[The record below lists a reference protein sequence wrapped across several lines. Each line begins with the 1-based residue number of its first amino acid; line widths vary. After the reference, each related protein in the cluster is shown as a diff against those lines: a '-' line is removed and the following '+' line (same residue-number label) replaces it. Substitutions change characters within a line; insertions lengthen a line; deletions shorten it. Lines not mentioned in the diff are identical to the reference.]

1 MNLII
6 IYRHFNFFFF
16 FFFSLGYRGEKDPQ
30 VLRFTPPTPWL
41 FFRLYSLI
49 ITTSFVTAAAG
60 VLSPLKSSFIHFK
73 REARRR
79 SPDND
84 FREKSF
90 FFFFLNWLTL
100 TPTRGSMTA
109 LAIPKLR
116 VVMMNEVV
124 VEHRFLSMA
133 NSTEKKKKRICS
145 NHCNTHNLTGSGVI
159 NCKSL
164 NYSIPVCRR
173 MA

>member
-1 MNLII
+1 MCVVCVPLCPVSDVNSSRAYDDVPFKSLQRFATIHWQATVVVLGWTNERLRPSFARDYYFRQEGGATWI
-6 IYRHFNFFFF
+6 PSLSIVTSTSFFF

-90 FFFFLNWLTL
+90 FFFF
-100 TPTRGSMTA
+100 
-109 LAIPKLR
+109 
-116 VVMMNEVV
+116 
-124 VEHRFLSMA
+124 
-133 NSTEKKKKRICS
+133 
-145 NHCNTHNLTGSGVI
+145 
-159 NCKSL
+159 
-164 NYSIPVCRR
+164 
-173 MA
+173 